1 MKDKIDEFAVAGT
14 AAVTDITPKILS
26 TAIEEIARDNKVWAQ
41 FYKVNRDLMTSGGTE
56 VVFPMK
62 GAGVTASWGLTQ
74 GQGLTASGMTFSGK
88 TIAVSKGGVGLGLY
102 GEAVRQTQRDV
113 ISDNINEAGL
123 VWADTIDTA
132 AFEAMFPTATATA
145 CNGGTFV
152 AGSVGIMG
160 VKSVSPS
167 TCTGFTIVN
176 LGTSSSIAYAS
187 SAVGTVT
194 YWYCPTTAAYDNVGS
209 GASSLVLRDV
219 NTLKNAIVGYKFKP
233 KVLIGHPERVTDI
246 IFDTTAKFLEKSAY
260 EGVGPVYTGEIGMVL
275 GLKVISCVY
284 APTIAL
290 IAIDDARLGYQ
301 VIRKELDMQ
310 RDQYTGMSL
319 DALYFWGFA
328 EKGFGVVNARSYGAV
343 AVKGTYAITAGLG
356 SGYP

>member
-1 MKDKIDEFAVAGT
+1 
-14 AAVTDITPKILS
+14 
-26 TAIEEIARDNKVWAQ
+26 
-41 FYKVNRDLMTSGGTE
+41 
-56 VVFPMK
+56 
-62 GAGVTASWGLTQ
+62 
-74 GQGLTASGMTFSGK
+74 MTFSGK
-88 TIAVSKGGVGLGLY
+88 TIAVTKGGVGLGLY

-123 VWADTIDTA
+123 VWAETIDVA

-152 AGSVGIMG
+152 AGSVSILG
-160 VKSVSPS
+160 VKSVTPS

-176 LGTSSSIAYAS
+176 LGTGSSIAYAS

-194 YWYCPTTAAYDNVGS
+194 YWYCPTTAGYDSVGS

-233 KVLIGHPERVTDI
+233 KILIGHPERITDV